1 MTKATNKA
9 AEAAAIPVGAAAL
22 VGIPCTI
29 AQRKTVVSQRAEHA

>member
-1 MTKATNKA
+1 MTKGTN
-9 AEAAAIPVGAAAL
+9 EAAAMPVGAAAL